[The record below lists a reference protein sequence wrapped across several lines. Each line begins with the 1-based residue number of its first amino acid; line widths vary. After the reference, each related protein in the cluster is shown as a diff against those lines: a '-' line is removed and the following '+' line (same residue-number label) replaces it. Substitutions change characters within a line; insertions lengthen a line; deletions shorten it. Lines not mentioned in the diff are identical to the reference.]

1 MQFFQI
7 SLKNGELKTTH
18 NTLQDY
24 RVHFSDNV
32 SQNSCININIDDN
45 TSGTED
51 SQSHT
56 QFKCECV
63 KKVSMELL
71 SNTNFSLL
79 VYSI

>member
-1 MQFFQI
+1 MNSKPTSIPFRIIMCTFF
-7 SLKNGELKTTH
+7 
-18 NTLQDY
+18 
-24 RVHFSDNV
+24 DNLF
-32 SQNSCININIDDN
+32 QNSCININIDDI

-56 QFKCECV
+56 QLKCEGV

-79 VYSI
+79 GHSI